1 MQAVLDGLCDYS
13 HKPSYTNDKVMRI
26 FFRKASD
33 LGVFY
38 FFDQKDAHNTSW
50 ILQSTEPF

>member
-38 FFDQKDAHNTSW
+38 FFDQKDAHN
-50 ILQSTEPF
+50 IYDCLKEV